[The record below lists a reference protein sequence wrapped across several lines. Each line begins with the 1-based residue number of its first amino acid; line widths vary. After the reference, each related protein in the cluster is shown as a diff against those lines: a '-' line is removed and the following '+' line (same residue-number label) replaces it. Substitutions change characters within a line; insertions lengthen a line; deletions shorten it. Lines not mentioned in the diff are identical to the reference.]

1 MANPQLEDGFMRVA
15 NGIVDNICKLSLNG
29 TEQKVIWCVIRYTY
43 GFNRRSHCLSAS
55 FISQW
60 ANCDISSVKRALRH
74 LQKMNIIVCINAD
87 KRGVTAE
94 LKFNKNYDQWKL
106 TGGRNDTMNEL
117 VYLKNDEAVCDSLQ
131 VAEKFGKEHK
141 NVLQSIDNLIAENSA
156 VKIMFKISSY
166 KSGNGQSY
174 RKFYMNRDGF
184 SLLAMGFTGREAL
197 EWKLQYIRAFNQM
210 ENFIRE
216 KSTQMWVE
224 TRKAGKLTRKA
235 ETDTIQKLV
244 EYAKGQGSSHA
255 EMLYMTYSRLANKM
269 AGINKRDEATVMQL
283 NNLSL
288 MENIILHEVDLGI
301 MQGKHYQE
309 IYRDCK
315 KRLEAV
321 KDLAYLEAV

>member
-1 MANPQLEDGFMRVA
+1 
-15 NGIVDNICKLSLNG
+15 
-29 TEQKVIWCVIRYTY
+29 
-43 GFNRRSHCLSAS
+43 
-55 FISQW
+55 
-60 ANCDISSVKRALRH
+60 
-74 LQKMNIIVCINAD
+74 
-87 KRGVTAE
+87 
-94 LKFNKNYDQWKL
+94 
-106 TGGRNDTMNEL
+106 MNEL

-255 EMLYMTYSRLANKM
+255 EMLYMTYTRLANKM